1 MSDHINTK
9 ERVYILDGLI
19 KEYIQRLEALEQ
31 RIKYDNA
38 LQNLP
43 DTLSQILSSI
53 MRMDRDIYRLQEGI
67 KNSEIEDECT

>member
-1 MSDHINTK
+1 MSDHISTK

-31 RIKYDNA
+31 RIKYDNT

-43 DTLSQILSSI
+43 TTLAQILSSI
-53 MRMDRDIYRLQEGI
+53 MRMDRDIFRLQEGI
-67 KNSEIEDECT
+67 KNSEVEDE